1 MRYKSSSLKD
11 LISFI
16 SKGIVP
22 KYANSYDENVIR
34 VINQRCNRNGEITF
48 REARYSDLSKRK
60 VTNEKLLKNKDI
72 LINSTGKGTA
82 GRVAQISEN
91 QLTEPTTVDGHMIII
106 RPSEKIDPDYLGYAL
121 KAQQRI
127 IENYAEGSTGQ
138 TEINKQR
145 LLDET
150 IIKYPSKEEQ
160 RKIANIFMNLDMK
173 IKNNQ
178 KINTNLFN
186 LMSITFENLYTSN
199 RYNKNFT
206 LNELVSETLTG
217 EWGKEKIID
226 SFNKKA
232 TIIRGADFLDVS
244 KGLKGNTPVR
254 FLKANAY
261 DKKFLQ
267 ANDVLVEISGGSP
280 TQSTGRSLLITTQV
294 LDHFTTKTFG
304 TNFTRNFRLKTSEDA
319 ILFKSYIQFLY
330 DIKLFFNYENGTT
343 GIKNLDYKSVLKIP
357 LPDFR
362 DTCDFQYYL
371 KSYTKYYSLIQQLGL
386 ENNKLLKIKNILLQK
401 YF

>member
-22 KYANSYDENVIR
+22 KYANSHDENVIR

-48 REARYSDLSKRK
+48 KEARYSDLSKRK

-121 KAQQRI
+121 KAQQRV
-127 IENYAEGSTGQ
+127 IESYAEGSTGQ

-160 RKIANIFMNLDMK
+160 RKIANIFINLDMK

-178 KINTNLFN
+178 KINTNLNSLLECIFN
-186 LMSITFENLYTSN
+186 NYYHHKNDTVSTKLELISEVRSAN
-199 RYNKNFT
+199 RIFAKEYR
-206 LNELVSETLTG
+206 NEGIPFLR
-217 EWGKEKIID
+217 GKEI
-226 SFNKKA
+226 S
-232 TIIRGADFLDVS
+232 LLS
-244 KGLKGNTPVR
+244 QGN
-254 FLKANAY
+254 
-261 DKKFLQ
+261 
-267 ANDVLVEISGGSP
+267 SP
-280 TQSTGRSLLITTQV
+280 TDTLFISIEKYKKLKNIPKAKDILVTSVGTIGNIYQV
-294 LDHFTTKTFG
+294 E
-304 TNFTRNFRLKTSEDA
+304 NFRLPFYYKDGNIIQITPHKGFENYIYLWLNSKFGDKEIVSATIGSTQKALTISA
-319 ILFKSYIQFLY
+319 IKKFKLYILNNHELQR
-330 DIKLFFNYENGTT
+330 FNYIVNPLIKQIQQNHEEN
-343 GIKNLDYKSVLKIP
+343 
-357 LPDFR
+357 DFLQ
-362 DTCDFQYYL
+362 DL
-371 KSYTKYYSLIQQLGL
+371 KST
-386 ENNKLLKIKNILLQK
+386 LLKR

>member
-48 REARYSDLSKRK
+48 KEARYSDLSKRK

-121 KAQQRI
+121 KAQQRV
-127 IENYAEGSTGQ
+127 IESYAEGSTGQ

-160 RKIANIFMNLDMK
+160 RKIANIFINLDMK

-178 KINTNLFN
+178 KINTNLLELLDAEFTN
-186 LMSITFENLYTSN
+186 QFINSDLPIGKVNDFVSIKRGSSP
-199 RYNKNFT
+199 RPIKNFLSDKGRAWIKISDVT
-206 LNELVSETLTG
+206 KLT
-217 EWGKEKIID
+217 
-226 SFNKKA
+226 
-232 TIIRGADFLDVS
+232 
-244 KGLKGNTPVR
+244 
-254 FLKANAY
+254 
-261 DKKFLQ
+261 
-267 ANDVLVEISGGSP
+267 SP
-280 TQSTGRSLLITTQV
+280 
-294 LDHFTTKTFG
+294 
-304 TNFTRNFRLKTSEDA
+304 
-319 ILFKSYIQFLY
+319 FLY
-330 DIKLFFNYENGTT
+330 DTAQSIKESGIDKSRTIKPGTLILSNSATPGIPIISEILASVHDGWLIVDHYTHMDRNWFYLFFRQMRRQLIARANGSVFN
-343 GIKNLDYKSVLKIP
+343 NLKTDIVK
-357 LPDFR
+357 DFPVPIA
-362 DTCDFQYYL
+362 
-371 KSYTKYYSLIQQLGL
+371 K
-386 ENNKLLKIKNILLQK
+386 EEELLKFKRISNPIFDKLDKLQQENIVLSKLKDILLKQ

>member
-1 MRYKSSSLKD
+1 M
-11 LISFI
+11 
-16 SKGIVP
+16 IV
-22 KYANSYDENVIR
+22 
-34 VINQRCNRNGEITF
+34 
-48 REARYSDLSKRK
+48 L
-60 VTNEKLLKNKDI
+60 
-72 LINSTGKGTA
+72 
-82 GRVAQISEN
+82 
-91 QLTEPTTVDGHMIII
+91 
-106 RPSEKIDPDYLGYAL
+106 
-121 KAQQRI
+121 
-127 IENYAEGSTGQ
+127 
-138 TEINKQR
+138 
-145 LLDET
+145 
-150 IIKYPSKEEQ
+150 
-160 RKIANIFMNLDMK
+160 
-173 IKNNQ
+173 
-178 KINTNLFN
+178 NTNLFN

-199 RYNKNFT
+199 RYNKKFI

-254 FLKANAY
+254 YLKANAY

-294 LDHFTTKTFG
+294 LTHFTTKTFG

-330 DIKLFFNYENGTT
+330 DKKLFFNYENGTT

>member
-22 KYANSYDENVIR
+22 KYANSHDENVIR

-48 REARYSDLSKRK
+48 KEARYSDLSKRK

-91 QLTEPTTVDGHMIII
+91 QLAEPTTVDGHMIII

-121 KAQQRI
+121 KAQQRV
-127 IENYAEGSTGQ
+127 IESYAEGSTGQ

-160 RKIANIFMNLDMK
+160 RKIANIFINLDMK

-178 KINTNLFN
+178 KINTNLLAIAKEKYQKMLASSLLTKTKLKDFATITMGQSPSSKTYNKEKQGVALLNGATDFRNGIHPSKWTTDPKKVVNKGAYIFGVRATIGLTTKVFN
-186 LMSITFENLYTSN
+186 KYAIGRGTGSAVSKDTTNDEFLYFVLNDMFKDFKNTGSGSVYINISKKDLNEYTFYKPKINELISFHQTIAPIMNKIYTNNQENIVLTEIKENL
-199 RYNKNFT
+199 
-206 LNELVSETLTG
+206 
-217 EWGKEKIID
+217 
-226 SFNKKA
+226 
-232 TIIRGADFLDVS
+232 
-244 KGLKGNTPVR
+244 LK
-254 FLKANAY
+254 
-261 DKKFLQ
+261 
-267 ANDVLVEISGGSP
+267 
-280 TQSTGRSLLITTQV
+280 
-294 LDHFTTKTFG
+294 
-304 TNFTRNFRLKTSEDA
+304 
-319 ILFKSYIQFLY
+319 QF
-330 DIKLFFNYENGTT
+330 F
-343 GIKNLDYKSVLKIP
+343 
-357 LPDFR
+357 
-362 DTCDFQYYL
+362 
-371 KSYTKYYSLIQQLGL
+371 
-386 ENNKLLKIKNILLQK
+386 
-401 YF
+401 

>member
-1 MRYKSSSLKD
+1 MKYKSSSLKD

-48 REARYSDLSKRK
+48 KEARYSDLSKRK

-121 KAQQRI
+121 KAQQRV
-127 IENYAEGSTGQ
+127 IESYAEGSTGQ

-160 RKIANIFMNLDMK
+160 RKIANIFINLDMK

-178 KINTNLFN
+178 KINTNLFGLSETIFNNILEEETIKLSEITTIQNGYAFKSSEYIQDEQLMVLRTKNIGINN
-186 LMSITFENLYTSN
+186 LFSKDDVVYISKENLEKYSKFSFKQFDTVIVMVGASIGRTGFLTSN
-199 RYNKNFT
+199 IVPSLQNQNMWRFRPLNSKMPGLILYQYINYINTRVKNSASGSARSFYT
-206 LNELVSETLTG
+206 KKIFNEFDVPRINTAYYKTFSKLQEQIDNLSKETEELKKIKSILLNE
-217 EWGKEKIID
+217 
-226 SFNKKA
+226 
-232 TIIRGADFLDVS
+232 
-244 KGLKGNTPVR
+244 
-254 FLKANAY
+254 
-261 DKKFLQ
+261 
-267 ANDVLVEISGGSP
+267 
-280 TQSTGRSLLITTQV
+280 
-294 LDHFTTKTFG
+294 
-304 TNFTRNFRLKTSEDA
+304 
-319 ILFKSYIQFLY
+319 
-330 DIKLFFNYENGTT
+330 
-343 GIKNLDYKSVLKIP
+343 
-357 LPDFR
+357 
-362 DTCDFQYYL
+362 
-371 KSYTKYYSLIQQLGL
+371 
-386 ENNKLLKIKNILLQK
+386 